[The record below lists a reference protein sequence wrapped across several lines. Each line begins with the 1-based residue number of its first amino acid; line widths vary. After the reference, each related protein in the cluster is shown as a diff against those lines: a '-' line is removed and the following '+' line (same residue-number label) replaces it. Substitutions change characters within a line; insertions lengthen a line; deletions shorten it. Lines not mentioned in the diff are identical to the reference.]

1 MFPAE
6 HACHSLKEVVFP
18 LFDLVGVH
26 VRLLGQFHQRLL
38 APDGGK
44 CHLRVESRAMVSA
57 GLSCHGTSGF
67 PHLS

>member
-26 VRLLGQFHQRLL
+26 VRLLGQFRQRLL
-38 APDGGK
+38 ASDGSK
-44 CHLRVESRAMVSA
+44 YHLRVENGALVPARS
-57 GLSCHGTSGF
+57 SCHSISGF